1 MAIGSKLNVAGKYM
15 TYVYSVIG
23 LVVALAS
30 LIAGAQSM
38 KEKEERKAL
47 GYFGLAIVVGLI
59 VTLNIFIA
67 RRMYGGRLLL
77 GLEGFRFLT

>member
-1 MAIGSKLNVAGKYM
+1 MAIGSKLNVVGKYM

-59 VTLNIFIA
+59 VMLNIFIA

>member
-30 LIAGAQSM
+30 LIAGAQSI

-59 VTLNIFIA
+59 VMLNIFIA

>member
-23 LVVALAS
+23 IIVALAS

-47 GYFGLAIVVGLI
+47 GYFGLAIVVSLVVI
-59 VTLNIFIA
+59 LNIFIA
-67 RRMYGGRLLL
+67 RRMYGGRFLL
-77 GLEGFRFLT
+77 GLEGIRFLS

>member
-23 LVVALAS
+23 IVVALAS
-30 LIAGAQSM
+30 LIAGAQSI

-59 VTLNIFIA
+59 VMLNIFIA

>member
-30 LIAGAQSM
+30 LMAGAQSM

-59 VTLNIFIA
+59 VMLNIFIA

>member
-59 VTLNIFIA
+59 VMLNIFIA